1 MSVPNDTRRT
11 RTVTLPSGKTVVV
24 NYVDEQIAAAAPL
37 ADPEQHLEVCG
48 ACASHLVHPVEWT
61 EAGTSH
67 WQIQL
72 RCPECEWQ
80 RTGVFDQHAVER
92 FDEVLE
98 RATDDLTS
106 DLRAIE
112 RANMVDFADRF
123 VAALHA
129 GHILPE
135 DF

>member
-1 MSVPNDTRRT
+1 MKHDPDSPRT

-24 NYVDEQIAAAAPL
+24 NYVDEQLAAHV
-37 ADPEQHLEVCG
+37 ADPEHQLEICG
-48 ACASHLVHPVEWT
+48 ACASQLVHPVRWQ
-61 EAGTSH
+61 EAGSRH
-67 WQIQL
+67 WEIEL

-80 RTGVFDQHAVER
+80 GTGVFDQLAVER
-92 FDEVLE
+92 FDETLE
-98 RATDDLTS
+98 QATDDLVS
-106 DLRAIE
+106 DLKTIE
-112 RANMVDFADRF
+112 RANMADFADRF

>member
-1 MSVPNDTRRT
+1 MSLPDDNRRT

-24 NYVDEQIAAAAPL
+24 NYLDEQTAG
-37 ADPEQHLEVCG
+37 ADPEHQLEVCG

-67 WQIQL
+67 WQILL
-72 RCPECEWQ
+72 RCPDCEWQ
-80 RTGVFDQHAVER
+80 GTGVFDNAVVQR

-98 RATDDLTS
+98 RATDDLAA
-106 DLRAIE
+106 DLKMLE
-112 RANMVDFADRF
+112 RANMEDFAERF
-123 VAALHA
+123 AAALA
-129 GHILPE
+129 ADLILPE

>member
-1 MSVPNDTRRT
+1 MSLPDDNRRT

-24 NYVDEQIAAAAPL
+24 NYLDEQIAR
-37 ADPEQHLEVCG
+37 ADPEHQLEVCG

-67 WQIQL
+67 WQILL
-72 RCPECEWQ
+72 RCPDCEWQ
-80 RTGVFDQHAVER
+80 GTGVFDNAVVQR

-98 RATDDLTS
+98 RASDDLAA
-106 DLRAIE
+106 DLRMLE
-112 RANMVDFADRF
+112 RANMEDFAERF
-123 VAALHA
+123 AAALA
-129 GHILPE
+129 ADLILPE